1 MKLQW
6 LGHASFLLQ
15 ESTGTAIIT
24 DPFDKKLTGF
34 EMPRI
39 HADIVTSSH
48 NHADHNYFK
57 GIEGSPIIIDKT
69 GVIDI
74 SGVQITSIPSFHDDE
89 NGRKRGKNLIFKF
102 RIDGIDVCHLG
113 DIGHE
118 ISAELTDQLM
128 PVNILLIPV
137 GGHYTIDAEQAFEYV
152 NMLMPDVVIPM
163 HYKTSDSQLNI
174 DRVESFLRLFDDESV
189 VFANSDILEFERDDF
204 EGDFTKVIIPK
215 RFFKSDTL

>member
-6 LGHASFLLQ
+6 LGHSSFLLK

-24 DPFDKKLTGF
+24 DPFDKKITGY

-57 GIEGSPIIIDKT
+57 GVKGSPIIIDKT
-69 GVIDI
+69 GVVDI
-74 SGVQITSIPSFHDDE
+74 AGVQITSIPSFHDDE
-89 NGRKRGKNLIFKF
+89 QGQRRGKNHIFKF

-113 DIGHE
+113 DIGQE
-118 ISAELTDQLM
+118 VSAELTDQLM

-137 GGHYTIDAEQAFEYV
+137 GGHYTINAEQAYDYV
-152 NMLMPDVVIPM
+152 KMLMPDVVIPM
-163 HYKTSDSQLNI
+163 HYKTPESQLDI
-174 DRVESFLRLFDDESV
+174 DKVESFVRLFEDEA
-189 VFANSDILEFERDDF
+189 VFFAEEDILEFERDDF
-204 EGDFTKVIIPK
+204 EGNLTKVIIPK
-215 RFFKSDTL
+215 RLLKLDLL